1 MAEPSPY
8 ERIGGDA
15 AVRRLVDRFYD
26 HMDTLELAAVIRA
39 MHPDDLTSSR
49 QKLYEFMSGWLGG
62 PALYWER
69 HGHPRLRMR
78 HFPFAIDGDA
88 AEAWMQCM
96 WRALHEV
103 VEDDDLRQW
112 LAQRLAQVAV
122 HMVNRADPD

>member
-1 MAEPSPY
+1 MAEPTPY

>member
-15 AVRRLVDRFYD
+15 AVRRLVNRFYD

-39 MHPDDLTSSR
+39 MHPNDLTSSR